1 MKKNTGTKT
10 STKVLE
16 IPWVLPCWT
25 SDGVVVLPIVHH
37 NPPEMTHCNH
47 CNQCNQCKMQNAKA
61 ELPSVLVIVVLVE
74 LVALGSGDENL
85 NFDVFFLQRM
95 ICI

>member
-1 MKKNTGTKT
+1 
-10 STKVLE
+10 
-16 IPWVLPCWT
+16 
-25 SDGVVVLPIVHH
+25 
-37 NPPEMTHCNH
+37 
-47 CNQCNQCKMQNAKA
+47 MQNAKA